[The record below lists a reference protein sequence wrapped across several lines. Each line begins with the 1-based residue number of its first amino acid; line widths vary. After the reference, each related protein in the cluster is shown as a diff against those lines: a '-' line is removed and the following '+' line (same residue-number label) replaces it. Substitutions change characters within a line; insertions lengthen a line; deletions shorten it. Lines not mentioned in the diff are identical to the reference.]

1 LHIFG
6 TSHLSRRKFEIDHRL
21 PHQYQAK
28 LRATHEADRGGQG
41 GDEEGEAE
49 RGYGDRYRYSQSATK

>member
-1 LHIFG
+1 MRPIAAA
-6 TSHLSRRKFEIDHRL
+6 R
-21 PHQYQAK
+21 
-28 LRATHEADRGGQG
+28 G

>member
-1 LHIFG
+1 LHIFD
-6 TSHLSRRKFEIDHRL
+6 TSHLRRRKHVRL